1 VSFLGVGYQEILLV
15 FVLLLVVIGPER
27 MPKVAYQIGKAV
39 RTMQGYAR
47 VVRDEFQG
55 EFDYFKEES
64 EMIKGELAGARESLR
79 ETEDVLRTEK
89 EKLSADLDG
98 AAKSMEADVDASI
111 AAAAVT
117 GTSTLSAGAP
127 KPAAGPEEKSES
139 DPSDS
144 TKPLLF

>member
-15 FVLLLVVIGPER
+15 FVLMLVVIGPER

-89 EKLSADLDG
+89 EQLSADLDV
-98 AAKSMEADVDASI
+98 AAKSMEADVEASTSK
-111 AAAAVT
+111 AAGA
-117 GTSTLSAGAP
+117 GISTLSAGASDDTTD
-127 KPAAGPEEKSES
+127 AARAPEPDAAE
-139 DPSDS
+139 DA
-144 TKPLLF
+144 KPLLF